1 MSGYRSLCLGPSQT
15 LYCLQAEGRENNQRS
30 WLGCKISLS
39 SWEWEEF
46 LLLFHLLVLLLQ
58 SEKFWQLSCRVSLY
72 FSFPGSLSHT
82 HTHPHTHIH
91 SLLSPCLPPLPLSLP
106 FFPQPSPFSLRLP
119 DEVSALDCWLLAA
132 QFASALF
139 LSLSFS
145 THTHTHTHCL
155 IQHKH
160 TCMHPTTRHMNS

>member
-1 MSGYRSLCLGPSQT
+1 MRRIPAPVPPLSPSPAIGEILAAVLPCLSLFLFP
-15 LYCLQAEGRENNQRS
+15 
-30 WLGCKISLS
+30 WL
-39 SWEWEEF
+39 
-46 LLLFHLLVLLLQ
+46 
-58 SEKFWQLSCRVSLY
+58 
-72 FSFPGSLSHT
+72 SLSHT
-82 HTHPHTHIH
+82 HIHTHTYIPSYLPASH
-91 SLLSPCLPPLPLSLP
+91 LSLSLP

-155 IQHKH
+155 IQPSAQTHMHAPHH
-160 TCMHPTTRHMNS
+160 TSHE